1 MPAYSY
7 TAINQEGMKKKG
19 ILSAESEREARK
31 LVKDLKLTPLKV
43 SESKDLGKTLKIK
56 DKDIVIMTRQLATL
70 LEASTPIVE
79 ALNITANQ
87 LQNKNLVYIL
97 YNLKEDIVQG
107 KRLGSSMKKF
117 PGVFSDTYISMVTAG
132 DSSGNLDIVF
142 TKLADYLEESASI
155 RQKVISAL
163 TYPIVL
169 IGFSIVVIISLLA
182 FVLPQVVGQFIKAG
196 AELPFI
202 TKFLIGI
209 SNNIVPILIV
219 FAALFTF
226 IFYFYKKHISN
237 IDNKISFDR
246 KVLGIPLLGNFIL
259 NSELERFSSTMELL
273 LASGTNLDVALD
285 ECSKIFDNKFLSRII
300 LNAKNDVVEGKDF
313 IVSLKNEEVLPDIFI
328 QLISSGY
335 RSGNLAKMFNKV
347 SHFMKSEI
355 ENKRAVFLSLL
366 EPVVIILMGG
376 FIMLIVLAILIPIM
390 QMNTLAIWRIK
401 KKDLLLSN

>member
-7 TAINQEGMKKKG
+7 TAINQEGTKKKG

-43 SESKDLGKTLKIK
+43 SESKDLGKALKIK
-56 DKDIVIMTRQLATL
+56 DKDIVVMTRQLATL

-117 PGVFSDTYISMVTAG
+117 PGVFSDTYISMISAG

-226 IFYFYKKHISN
+226 IFYVYKKHISN

-246 KVLGIPLLGNFIL
+246 KVLSIPLLGNFIL

-355 ENKRAVFLSLL
+355 ENKRAIFLSLL

-390 QMNTLAIWRIK
+390 QMNTLAI
-401 KKDLLLSN
+401 

>member
-7 TAINQEGMKKKG
+7 TAINQDGAKKKG

-79 ALNITANQ
+79 ALNITAKQ
-87 LQNKNLVYIL
+87 LKNKNLIYIL
-97 YNLKEDIVQG
+97 YNLKEEIVQG

-155 RQKVISAL
+155 KQKVISAL

-209 SNNIVPILIV
+209 SNNIIPILII
-219 FAALFTF
+219 FAILCAV
-226 IFYFYKKHISN
+226 IFYSYKNYVRKIE
-237 IDNKISFDR
+237 NKISFDR
-246 KVLGIPLLGNFIL
+246 RVLNIPLLGNFIL

-285 ECSKIFDNKFLSRII
+285 ECSKIFDNKFLSKIVVD
-300 LNAKNDVVEGKDF
+300 AKNDVVEGKDF

-390 QMNTLAIWRIK
+390 QMNTLAI
-401 KKDLLLSN
+401 

>member
-7 TAINQEGMKKKG
+7 TAINQDGTKKKG

-31 LVKDLKLTPLKV
+31 LVKDLRLTPLKV

-107 KRLGSSMKKF
+107 KRLGSSMRKF
-117 PGVFSDTYISMVTAG
+117 PGVFSDTYISMVSAG

-155 RQKVISAL
+155 KQKVISAL
-163 TYPIVL
+163 TYPLIL

-219 FAALFTF
+219 LVLFISI
-226 IFYFYKKHISN
+226 IFYFYKNYVS
-237 IDNKISFDR
+237 KIENRIKFDR
-246 KVLGIPLLGNFIL
+246 KVLNIPLLGNFVL

-273 LASGTNLDVALD
+273 LASGTNLDVALE
-285 ECSKIFDNKFLSRII
+285 ECSKIFDNSFLSNIV
-300 LNAKNDVVEGKDF
+300 LEAKNDVVEGKDF
-313 IVSLKNEEVLPDIFI
+313 IISLKNEGIFPDIFI

-347 SHFMKSEI
+347 SQFMKSEI
-355 ENKRAVFLSLL
+355 ENKRAIFLSLL
-366 EPVVIILMGG
+366 EPVVIIFMGG

-390 QMNTLAIWRIK
+390 QMNTLAI
-401 KKDLLLSN
+401 

>member
-7 TAINQEGMKKKG
+7 TAINQDGTKKKG

-107 KRLGSSMKKF
+107 KRLGSSMRKF
-117 PGVFSDTYISMVTAG
+117 PGVFSDTYISMVSAG

-155 RQKVISAL
+155 KQKVISAL
-163 TYPIVL
+163 TYPLIL

-219 FAALFTF
+219 LVLFISI
-226 IFYFYKKHISN
+226 IFYFYKNYVS
-237 IDNKISFDR
+237 KIENRIKFDR
-246 KVLGIPLLGNFIL
+246 KVLNIPLLGNFVL

-273 LASGTNLDVALD
+273 LASGTNLDVALE
-285 ECSKIFDNKFLSRII
+285 ECSKIFNNKFLSNIV
-300 LNAKNDVVEGKDF
+300 LEAKNDVVEGKDF
-313 IVSLKNEEVLPDIFI
+313 IISLKNEGIFPDIFI

-355 ENKRAVFLSLL
+355 ENKRAIFLSLL
-366 EPVVIILMGG
+366 EPVVIIFMGG

-390 QMNTLAIWRIK
+390 QMNTLAI
-401 KKDLLLSN
+401 

>member
-7 TAINQEGMKKKG
+7 TAINQDGTKKKG

-31 LVKDLKLTPLKV
+31 LVKELKLTPLKV

-79 ALNITANQ
+79 ALNITAKQ
-87 LQNKNLVYIL
+87 LKNKNLIYIL
-97 YNLKEDIVQG
+97 YNLKEEIIQG

-155 RQKVISAL
+155 KQKVISAL

-209 SNNIVPILIV
+209 SNNIIPILII
-219 FAALFTF
+219 FAVLCVI
-226 IFYFYKKHISN
+226 IFYSYKNYVRKIE
-237 IDNKISFDR
+237 NKISFDQR
-246 KVLGIPLLGNFIL
+246 VLNIPLLGNFIL

-285 ECSKIFDNKFLSRII
+285 ECSKIFDNKFLSKIVVD
-300 LNAKNDVVEGKDF
+300 AKNDVVEGKDF
-313 IVSLKNEEVLPDIFI
+313 IVSLKNEGIFPDIFI

-355 ENKRAVFLSLL
+355 ENKRAIFLSLL

-390 QMNTLAIWRIK
+390 QMNTLVI
-401 KKDLLLSN
+401 

>member
-7 TAINQEGMKKKG
+7 TAINQDGTKKKG

-31 LVKDLKLTPLKV
+31 LVKELKLTPLKV

-79 ALNITANQ
+79 ALNITAKQ
-87 LQNKNLVYIL
+87 LKNKNLIYIL
-97 YNLKEDIVQG
+97 YNLKEEIIQG

-155 RQKVISAL
+155 KQKVISAL

-209 SNNIVPILIV
+209 SNNIIPILII
-219 FAALFTF
+219 FAVLCVI
-226 IFYFYKKHISN
+226 IFYSYKNYVRKIE
-237 IDNKISFDR
+237 NKISFDQR
-246 KVLGIPLLGNFIL
+246 VLNIPLLGNFIL

-355 ENKRAVFLSLL
+355 ENKRAIFLSLL

-390 QMNTLAIWRIK
+390 QMNTLAI
-401 KKDLLLSN
+401 

>member
-7 TAINQEGMKKKG
+7 TAINQNGTKKKG

-117 PGVFSDTYISMVTAG
+117 PGVFSDTYISMVSAG

-155 RQKVISAL
+155 KQKVISAL
-163 TYPIVL
+163 TYPLIL

-219 FAALFTF
+219 LVLFISI
-226 IFYFYKKHISN
+226 IFYFYKNYVSKKENRI
-237 IDNKISFDR
+237 KFDR
-246 KVLGIPLLGNFIL
+246 NVLNIPLLGNFIL

-273 LASGTNLDVALD
+273 LASGTNLDVALE
-285 ECSKIFDNKFLSRII
+285 ECSKIFDNKFLSNIV
-300 LNAKNDVVEGKDF
+300 LNTKNDVVEGKDF
-313 IVSLKNEEVLPDIFI
+313 IVSLRTEGVFPDIFI

-355 ENKRAVFLSLL
+355 ENKRAIFLSLL
-366 EPVVIILMGG
+366 EPVVIIFMGG

-390 QMNTLAIWRIK
+390 QMNTLAI
-401 KKDLLLSN
+401 

>member
-7 TAINQEGMKKKG
+7 TAINQDGTKKKG

-43 SESKDLGKTLKIK
+43 YESKDLGKTLKIK

-87 LQNKNLVYIL
+87 LHNKNLVYIL

-107 KRLGSSMKKF
+107 KRLGSSMRKF
-117 PGVFSDTYISMVTAG
+117 PGVFSDTYISMVSAG

-155 RQKVISAL
+155 KQKVISAL
-163 TYPIVL
+163 TYPLIL
-169 IGFSIVVIISLLA
+169 IGFSIIVIISLLA

-219 FAALFTF
+219 VVLFISI
-226 IFYFYKKHISN
+226 IFYFYKNYVS
-237 IDNKISFDR
+237 KIENRIKFDR
-246 KVLGIPLLGNFIL
+246 KILNIPLLGNFVL

-273 LASGTNLDVALD
+273 LASGTNLDVALE
-285 ECSKIFDNKFLSRII
+285 ECSKIFDNKYLSNIV

-313 IVSLKNEEVLPDIFI
+313 IVSLKNEGVFPDIFI

-355 ENKRAVFLSLL
+355 ENKRAIFLSLL
-366 EPVVIILMGG
+366 EPIVIILMGG

-390 QMNTLAIWRIK
+390 QMNTLAI
-401 KKDLLLSN
+401 

>member
-7 TAINQEGMKKKG
+7 TAINQDGTKKKG

-31 LVKDLKLTPLKV
+31 LVKELKLTPLKV

-79 ALNITANQ
+79 ALNITAKQ
-87 LQNKNLVYIL
+87 LKNKNLIYIL
-97 YNLKEDIVQG
+97 YNLKEEIVQG

-155 RQKVISAL
+155 KQKVISAL

-209 SNNIVPILIV
+209 SNNIIPILII
-219 FAALFTF
+219 FAVLCAV
-226 IFYFYKKHISN
+226 IFYSYKNYVRKIE
-237 IDNKISFDR
+237 NKISFDR
-246 KVLGIPLLGNFIL
+246 RVLNIPLLGNFIL

-285 ECSKIFDNKFLSRII
+285 ECSKIFDNKFLSKIVVD
-300 LNAKNDVVEGKDF
+300 AKNDVVEGKDF
-313 IVSLKNEEVLPDIFI
+313 IVSLKNEGILPDIFI

-335 RSGNLAKMFNKV
+335 RSCNLAKMFNKV

-355 ENKRAVFLSLL
+355 ENKRAIFLSLL

-390 QMNTLAIWRIK
+390 QMNTLAI
-401 KKDLLLSN
+401 

>member
-7 TAINQEGMKKKG
+7 TAINQDGTKKKG

-31 LVKDLKLTPLKV
+31 LVKELKLTPLKV

-79 ALNITANQ
+79 ALNITAKQ
-87 LQNKNLVYIL
+87 LKNKNLIYIL
-97 YNLKEDIVQG
+97 YNLKEEIIQG

-155 RQKVISAL
+155 KQKVISAL

-202 TKFLIGI
+202 TKFLLGI
-209 SNNIVPILIV
+209 SNNIIPILII
-219 FAALFTF
+219 FAVLCVI
-226 IFYFYKKHISN
+226 IFYSYKNYVRKIE
-237 IDNKISFDR
+237 NKISFDQR
-246 KVLGIPLLGNFIL
+246 VLNIPLLGNFIL

-285 ECSKIFDNKFLSRII
+285 ECSKIFDNKFLSKIVVD
-300 LNAKNDVVEGKDF
+300 AKNDVVEGKDF
-313 IVSLKNEEVLPDIFI
+313 IVSLKNEEIFPDIFI

-355 ENKRAVFLSLL
+355 ENKRAIFLSLL

-390 QMNTLAIWRIK
+390 QMNTLVI
-401 KKDLLLSN
+401 

>member
-7 TAINQEGMKKKG
+7 TAINQDGTKKKG

-31 LVKDLKLTPLKV
+31 LVKELKLTPLKV

-79 ALNITANQ
+79 ALNITAKQ
-87 LQNKNLVYIL
+87 LKNKNLIYIL
-97 YNLKEDIVQG
+97 YNLKEEIIQG

-155 RQKVISAL
+155 KQKVISAL

-209 SNNIVPILIV
+209 SNNIIPILII
-219 FAALFTF
+219 FAVLCVI
-226 IFYFYKKHISN
+226 IFYSYKNYVRKIE
-237 IDNKISFDR
+237 NKISFDQ
-246 KVLGIPLLGNFIL
+246 KVLNIPLLGNFIL

-285 ECSKIFDNKFLSRII
+285 ECSKIFDNKFLSKIVVD
-300 LNAKNDVVEGKDF
+300 AKNDVVEGKDF
-313 IVSLKNEEVLPDIFI
+313 IVSLKNEGIFPDIFI

-347 SHFMKSEI
+347 SYFMKSEI
-355 ENKRAVFLSLL
+355 ENKRAIFLSLL

-390 QMNTLAIWRIK
+390 QMNTLVI
-401 KKDLLLSN
+401 

>member
-7 TAINQEGMKKKG
+7 TAINQDGTKKKG

-79 ALNITANQ
+79 ALNITAKQ
-87 LQNKNLVYIL
+87 LKNRNLIYIL
-97 YNLKEDIVQG
+97 YNLKEEIIQG

-155 RQKVISAL
+155 KQKVISAL

-209 SNNIVPILIV
+209 SNNIIPILIILV
-219 FAALFTF
+219 VLCVI
-226 IFYFYKKHISN
+226 IFYSYKNYVRKIE
-237 IDNKISFDR
+237 NKISFDQR
-246 KVLGIPLLGNFIL
+246 VLNIPLLGNFIL

-285 ECSKIFDNKFLSRII
+285 ECSKIFDNKFLSKIVVD
-300 LNAKNDVVEGKDF
+300 AKNDVVEGKDF
-313 IVSLKNEEVLPDIFI
+313 IVSLKNEEIFPDIFI

-355 ENKRAVFLSLL
+355 ENKRAIFLSLL

-390 QMNTLAIWRIK
+390 QMNTLVI
-401 KKDLLLSN
+401 

>member
-7 TAINQEGMKKKG
+7 TAINQEGTKKKG

-390 QMNTLAIWRIK
+390 QMNTLAI
-401 KKDLLLSN
+401 

>member
-1 MPAYSY
+1 M
-7 TAINQEGMKKKG
+7 
-19 ILSAESEREARK
+19 
-31 LVKDLKLTPLKV
+31 
-43 SESKDLGKTLKIK
+43 
-56 DKDIVIMTRQLATL
+56 
-70 LEASTPIVE
+70 
-79 ALNITANQ
+79 ALNITAKQ
-87 LQNKNLVYIL
+87 LKNKNLIYIL
-97 YNLKEDIVQG
+97 YNLKEEIIQG

-155 RQKVISAL
+155 KQKVISAL
-163 TYPIVL
+163 TNPIVL
-169 IGFSIVVIISLLA
+169 IGFSIVVIISLLT

-209 SNNIVPILIV
+209 SNNIIPILII
-219 FAALFTF
+219 FTVLCAI
-226 IFYFYKKHISN
+226 IFYSYKNYVRKIE
-237 IDNKISFDR
+237 NKISFDQR
-246 KVLGIPLLGNFIL
+246 VLNIPLLGNFIL

-285 ECSKIFDNKFLSRII
+285 ECSKIFDNKFLSKIVVD
-300 LNAKNDVVEGKDF
+300 AKNDVVEGKDF
-313 IVSLKNEEVLPDIFI
+313 IVPLKNEGIFPDIFI

-355 ENKRAVFLSLL
+355 ENKRAIFLSLL

-390 QMNTLAIWRIK
+390 QMNTLVI
-401 KKDLLLSN
+401 

>member
-7 TAINQEGMKKKG
+7 TAINQDGTKKKG

-31 LVKDLKLTPLKV
+31 LVKELKLTPLKV

-79 ALNITANQ
+79 ALNITAKQ
-87 LQNKNLVYIL
+87 LKNKNLIYIL
-97 YNLKEDIVQG
+97 YNLKEEIIQG

-142 TKLADYLEESASI
+142 SKLADYLEESASI
-155 RQKVISAL
+155 KQKVISAL

-209 SNNIVPILIV
+209 SNNIIPILII
-219 FAALFTF
+219 FAVLCVI
-226 IFYFYKKHISN
+226 IFYSYKNYVRKIE
-237 IDNKISFDR
+237 NKISFDQR
-246 KVLGIPLLGNFIL
+246 VLNIPLLGNFIL

-285 ECSKIFDNKFLSRII
+285 ECSKIFDNKFLSKIVVD
-300 LNAKNDVVEGKDF
+300 AKNDVVEGKDF
-313 IVSLKNEEVLPDIFI
+313 IVSLKNEGIFPDIFI

-355 ENKRAVFLSLL
+355 ENKRAIFLSLL

-390 QMNTLAIWRIK
+390 QMNTLVI
-401 KKDLLLSN
+401 

>member
-7 TAINQEGMKKKG
+7 TAINQDGAKKKG

-97 YNLKEDIVQG
+97 YSLKEDIVQG

-142 TKLADYLEESASI
+142 NKLADYLEESASI
-155 RQKVISAL
+155 KQKVISAL
-163 TYPIVL
+163 TYPLIL

-209 SNNIVPILIV
+209 SNNIIPILIV
-219 FAALFTF
+219 IVISIGI
-226 IFYFYKKHISN
+226 IFYFYK
-237 IDNKISFDR
+237 R
-246 KVLGIPLLGNFIL
+246 
-259 NSELERFSSTMELL
+259 
-273 LASGTNLDVALD
+273 
-285 ECSKIFDNKFLSRII
+285 
-300 LNAKNDVVEGKDF
+300 
-313 IVSLKNEEVLPDIFI
+313 
-328 QLISSGY
+328 
-335 RSGNLAKMFNKV
+335 
-347 SHFMKSEI
+347 HF
-355 ENKRAVFLSLL
+355 
-366 EPVVIILMGG
+366 
-376 FIMLIVLAILIPIM
+376 
-390 QMNTLAIWRIK
+390 
-401 KKDLLLSN
+401 